1 MPHHKSKSVLL
12 QQMQELLASPTLD
25 IPGERAKRNPLA
37 AMDEGDRPGPLY
49 RLLEAWALVG
59 EVLTFYQERVAGERA
74 LSTAR
79 EDRSAYAIARGMGYD
94 PRPAISAETSLAF
107 QVKDPS
113 GRVLIPKGTPIGNIP
128 PPGSRPAIFETSDG
142 LMAYSD
148 WNLVPVAIDAQP
160 VPAALERAATRLR
173 VRGATPIASGSALV
187 LRVREPDGKT
197 TFTAIVAD
205 ATVDAARDTT
215 LLRWTTPM
223 ANDGGDQIVE
233 AFVLETRV
241 RPVAALAPP
250 FPLASPPERRPYLLG
265 GVAIRRDDG
274 WTRVS
279 EGLDSA
285 PIALAMTRNG
295 LYGITATQ
303 FVRRAPGDAVWVA
316 SSPFAGGVPQTIV
329 ATPGGR
335 LAVGTTMGGVFVSID
350 DGLTWAPAGPN
361 RLPPV
366 PVHAIAIDERH
377 EAPVVYVATDRGVA
391 SLMLNGDAWTWRN
404 DGLPGTDPKTG
415 FASAAAMS
423 LALTDGG
430 ATLLAATTYGVFRS
444 RNGEPWVRIPGVG
457 SVAQVAAVSESRLIV
472 AGAGGIF
479 RSTDGAL
486 TWDRVLF
493 HDATPRALA
502 VNVASAAVVIGNV
515 VYASDDGG
523 ATWSPLSDALQS
535 KPAAL
540 AVGPD
545 GGLAVAAPFVENPA
559 PEWPAHP
566 NWPHEGWPALDE
578 SLAGHVLQ
586 LDRELP
592 LRPGDE
598 LVVSKEN
605 DERVVAAYRI
615 ASVKT
620 AQVRRYGIAA
630 TSSAVVLDRALE
642 PNLRNP
648 RDAVVFVTP
657 RARDVVPVVAAV
669 PAPPA
674 AELPVPRGLQPLAAG
689 RTVAIEG
696 RLARVLLSG
705 LAGGPLWIR
714 PGTADAAVPPAAL
727 AAFAQPAEGT
737 VFPLLDVVAATAVG
751 SRGVALARFDGV
763 WSCPDVTAPL
773 WIPLDAPRRLHGAP
787 PLAPCSLAWYRDTV
801 YACAP
806 ARDAAPGGVY
816 AYGSGGWTA
825 EPVPDRSFSRLVV
838 VGDVLYA
845 CGDPGLFALDAN
857 GWALADPQFATRAV
871 FDVAGDATA
880 MIAGTEDGV
889 YVRASGTWTRAV
901 GFDGY
906 VVTAVATAGGTWYA
920 GTHGR
925 GTFSSA
931 AGSGV
936 WTPVDRLHRSGH
948 VRALCVVGGT
958 VIAAEQDRGIARRGV
973 QLGVPLASGAIS
985 FVPLSADLGGGAI
998 AFRGVPHAAGTL
1010 GGDAPSEM
1018 HTFVGMVPFEADD
1031 LAMLDAGAL
1040 PPALQNRLEELV
1052 RVKLGVANLVVES
1065 AGRAWR
1071 LDADPVVL
1079 LRREPSRLSVFEVAR
1094 FELATPPTGFDRT
1107 ALRDLPSGTCGR
1119 WTLRA
1124 RPGSP
1129 PLLACAGDLLYA
1141 SAAPD
1146 AMVHGE
1152 IATVAHHDQAGLRLS
1167 SALRRAYDARTV
1179 TIAGNVAAATHGA
1192 TIPAAEQIASGNASI
1207 PAQTAKLVN
1216 KPLTNLLRDSLPQ
1229 PELDVWVRA
1238 KTVEDPFATTAALAQ
1253 SDNGLPWQRVV
1264 TLPEGDRRARAY
1276 VVRQDADGTAT
1287 LTFGDGERGRRL
1299 PTGDNN
1305 VVARY
1310 RIGGGADGNVARA
1323 QLTLF
1328 QRMLAGHER
1337 VWNPIAAT
1345 GGVPAENVTDL
1356 ADVRR
1361 TVSRGLVSL
1370 DRVVSRRDL
1379 EDYVRAW
1386 PGVEKADVTPKRAGR
1401 QAPSRPSF
1409 TVTIALVGDLQNGVS
1424 GTGDADQLRHA
1435 LRRDGAIGWD
1445 IDVEQYR
1452 ARRFAVTATLYVDE
1466 LPDGGAHVQA
1476 AAANA
1481 LSAQFSWRNRALRE
1495 DVTRSAIVAALQ
1507 RVPGVAAVSLH
1518 ALYEIGSRP
1527 GLAEVIPGDDLDP
1540 DMPASLLTTEPS
1552 AIALVVTMAALRA
1565 PAQERPA

>member
-1 MPHHKSKSVLL
+1 MTRHKSKSVLL
-12 QQMQELLASPTLD
+12 QKMQELVASPTLE
-25 IPGERAKRNPLA
+25 IRGERAKRNPLA
-37 AMDEGDRPGPLY
+37 AMDDGDRPGPLY
-49 RLLEAWALVG
+49 RLLEAWAIAG
-59 EVLTFYQERVAGERA
+59 EVLTFYQQRIADERA

-128 PPGSRPAIFETSDG
+128 PPGSRPAIFETSDD
-142 LMAYSD
+142 LTAYSD

-160 VPAALERAATRLR
+160 VAATLERAATRLR
-173 VRGATPIASGSALV
+173 VRGTTPVASGSALV
-187 LRVREPDGKT
+187 LRLREGATGKRT
-197 TFTAIVAD
+197 LTAIVAD
-205 ATVDAARDTT
+205 ATVDAARNTT

-265 GVAIRRDDG
+265 GVALRRDGG

-279 EGLDSA
+279 EGLESA
-285 PIALAMTRNG
+285 PIALALTRNG

-303 FVRRAPGDAVWVA
+303 FVRRAPGDAAWVA

-335 LAVGTTMGGVFVSID
+335 LAVGTTTGGVFVSID
-350 DGLTWAPAGPN
+350 DGLTWTPAGPN

-377 EAPVVYVATDRGVA
+377 EAPVVYVATDHGIA
-391 SLMLNGDAWTWRN
+391 SLTLNGDAWTWRN

-472 AGAGGIF
+472 AGAGGVF

-502 VNVASAAVVIGNV
+502 VNVASAAVAIGSV

-578 SLAGHVLQ
+578 SLGGHVLQ

-605 DERVVAAYRI
+605 DERVVFAYQI

-630 TSSAVVLDRALE
+630 TSSAVVLHRALD
-642 PNLRNP
+642 PSLKNP
-648 RDAVVFVTP
+648 RDAVVFVAP

-669 PAPPA
+669 SAPPA

-696 RLARVLLSG
+696 RLARVLLGG

-714 PGTADAAVPPAAL
+714 PGTADAVAPPAAL
-727 AAFAQPAEGT
+727 AAFTQPADGT
-737 VFPLLDVVAATAVG
+737 VFPLLDVVAATATAA
-751 SRGVALARFDGV
+751 RGVALARFDGV
-763 WSCPDVTAPL
+763 WWCDDVTAPVWKSL
-773 WIPLDAPRRLHGAP
+773 GAP
-787 PLAPCSLAWYRDTV
+787 PFEPCSLAWHDDTF
-801 YACAP
+801 YACGA
-806 ARDAAPGGVY
+806 ARDEAAGGVY
-816 AYGSGGWTA
+816 AFASGNSWTA
-825 EPVPDRSFSRLVV
+825 QPVPNRSFSRLVV
-838 VGDVLYA
+838 VGGVLYA
-845 CGDPGLFALDAN
+845 CGDPGLFARDAN
-857 GWALADPQFATRAV
+857 GWALADPLFATRAV
-871 FDVAGDATA
+871 FDVAGDANAT
-880 MIAGTEDGV
+880 IAGTEDGV
-889 YVRASGTWTRAV
+889 YVRAGGTWTRAA

-906 VVTAVATAGGTWYA
+906 VVTAVAIDGGTWYA

-925 GTFSSA
+925 GTFASA
-931 AGSGV
+931 AGSGA
-936 WTPVDRLHRSGH
+936 WAPVDRRHRSGH
-948 VRALCVVGGT
+948 VRALCVAGGT
-958 VIAAEQDRGIARRGV
+958 VLAAEQDRGIARRGV
-973 QLGVPLASGAIS
+973 QLGVPLANGVIS
-985 FVPLSADLGGGAI
+985 FVPLSAELGGGAI
-998 AFRGVPHAAGTL
+998 TFRGVPFGAGTL
-1010 GGDAPSEM
+1010 GVDARSAM
-1018 HTFVGMVPFEADD
+1018 RTFVGLVPLDPDD
-1031 LAMLDAGAL
+1031 GAMLDAGAL
-1040 PPALQNRLEELV
+1040 APELQNRLEELV
-1052 RVKLGVANLVVES
+1052 QVKLGTADVVVES

-1079 LRREPSRLSVFEVAR
+1079 VRREPSGLSVFEVAR
-1094 FELATPPTGFDRT
+1094 FELATPPTGFERT
-1107 ALRDLPSGTCGR
+1107 ADALRDLPPGTCGR
-1119 WTLRA
+1119 WPLSA

-1129 PLLACAGDLLYA
+1129 PLLARADELVYA
-1141 SAAPD
+1141 PAAPD
-1146 AMVHGE
+1146 APLHGE
-1152 IATVAHHDQAGLRLS
+1152 IATVAHHDPAALRLS
-1167 SALRRAYDARTV
+1167 SALRTAYDARTV

-1192 TIPAAEQIASGNASI
+1192 TIPAAEQIASGDASI
-1207 PAQTAKLVN
+1207 AAQTAKLVN
-1216 KPLTNLLRDSLPQ
+1216 KPLTNLLRDNLPE
-1229 PELDVWVRA
+1229 PELNVWVRA
-1238 KTVEDPFATTAALAQ
+1238 KTVEDPFATTAALAHG
-1253 SDNGLPWQRVV
+1253 DAGLAWQRAV
-1264 TLPEGDRRARAY
+1264 TLPAGDRRARAY
-1276 VVRQDADGTAT
+1276 VVRQDSDGAAT

-1310 RIGGGADGNVARA
+1310 RIGGGADGNLARA

-1328 QRMLAGHER
+1328 QRMLPGHER
-1337 VWNPIAAT
+1337 VWNPLAST

-1409 TVTIALVGDLQNGVS
+1409 TVTIALAGDLQDGVS
-1424 GTGDADQLRHA
+1424 GTSDAGKLRHA
-1435 LRRDGAIGWD
+1435 LRRDGATSWD
-1445 IDVEQYR
+1445 IDVQQYR
-1452 ARRFAVTATLYVDE
+1452 ARRFAVAATLYVAE
-1466 LPDGGAHVQA
+1466 LPDGGAQVQA
-1476 AAANA
+1476 AATNA
-1481 LSAQFSWRNRALRE
+1481 LSAHFSWRTRALRE
-1495 DVTRSAIVAALQ
+1495 DVTRSAIVAELQ
-1507 RVPGVAAVSLH
+1507 RVPGVAAVALH

-1527 GLAEVIPGDDLDP
+1527 GLAEVILGDDLDT
-1540 DMPASLLTTEPS
+1540 DMPASLLTIEPS
-1552 AIALVVTMAALRA
+1552 AIVLDVTTAALRA
-1565 PAQERPA
+1565 PAQERLA